1 MAKQVSININE
12 FNANVSNIRRSVSN
26 LKNSY
31 RVKGFNRTNTK
42 PFTRD
47 LEYIADALSLLS
59 KYKKVLEA
67 DITLLTQTGKGIQ
80 DIDRQVSNLSGR

>member
-12 FNANVSNIRRSVSN
+12 FNTNVSNLRKSVGN

-31 RVKGFNRTNTK
+31 RVKGYRKTNTK
-42 PFTRD
+42 PFNRD

-67 DITLLTQTGKGIQ
+67 DITLLIQTGKGIQ